1 MKRKIGIAFCMN
13 IHTDAH
19 RLSTQMQDL
28 GYEVEA
34 HVCDSFND
42 LMACISTHHVDTFVF
57 DSHSLKF
64 NVKEVV
70 QKLKRTRKFGKST
83 FVMVNSPESDSFD
96 TQMKGDIVIVKPFVR
111 DQYSGLLVESWEK
124 QLNKVLPEAM
134 SVLILDNNPNILEIL
149 GMHMEQLEHKN
160 FVCCQSVKEAKK
172 MIEVQ
177 DFDLLLLDWDLD
189 DGTCFEVM
197 DHARKVERSQRLKE
211 AITIVIT
218 GRNDVEDIMTLVQ
231 KNISDHII
239 KPFDYSEFE
248 DKIFYAVKKHHR
260 VKPTL

>member
-1 MKRKIGIAFCMN
+1 MKRKISLAFCMN
-13 IHTDAH
+13 IHADAH
-19 RLSTQMQDL
+19 RLSIQMQEL
-28 GYEVEA
+28 GYEIEV
-34 HVCDSFND
+34 HICDNFND
-42 LMACISTHHVDTFVF
+42 LMICISTHHVDSFIF
-57 DSHSLKF
+57 DSTSQKF
-64 NVKEVV
+64 NVQEVV
-70 QKLKRTRKFGKST
+70 MKLKRTRKFGKST
-83 FVMVNSPESDSFD
+83 YVMVHGPESIVPLDQKS
-96 TQMKGDIVIVKPFVR
+96 GDIVILRPFVR
-111 DQYSGLLVESWEK
+111 DQYSGQLIESWEK

-134 SVLILDNNPNILEIL
+134 SVLILDNNPNILEVL

-172 MIEVQ
+172 IIEVQ

-197 DHARKVERSQRLKE
+197 DHARRIERSQRLKE

-231 KNISDHII
+231 RNISDHII

-248 DKIFYAVKKHHR
+248 DKIFYAVKKHNK
-260 VKPTL
+260 VKTLF